1 MEQKRL
7 PASKKINT
15 ESLLGNKKGKS
26 SGGIMVSKMKLIQI
40 NSRTVK
46 VEKLLGRENKRLK
59 SEIKKIRVSSEKET
73 RSKKETRL
81 ETKDKKDKEKGGKK
95 GMSLPGGGLFDG
107 VKKFIN
113 GILIGYVALRLLPYL
128 PKLLEI
134 LPALVAVGDFLVDGI
149 LGLLDGIGSFLNGA
163 YELRDKTIGFI
174 DKIGGENAVDAF
186 LQFEGALDKVLTA
199 LVGVGGIM
207 MLAGDR
213 GGRGGGGGNAGR
225 RGFDKTGRRVSK
237 SAQKKYFEKYGRD
250 KFIERFGKNNL
261 KNLPKSM
268 QRSAGTKL
276 ARNAAVRL
284 FGKSGSKV
292 GLKVLKNFISP
303 VVKRIPIIGGL
314 IDFALNFFVFKEPI
328 GRAAFAAIGATIFGA
343 LGATAG
349 TIIPVVGNFVGGA
362 LGGLAG
368 DLAGKWLYDTFFDG
382 KKPVD
387 VPSVQGKEEVSATQS
402 ITPYVPSSAVESDE
416 MSLFKRLVLAEAG
429 GEGQLGMALVARSV
443 LNRTGLIQTG
453 KATTGTFLANSA
465 TVKGVI
471 MGRGQYQPVSDG
483 SINRERS
490 AEQLEQARLAIELA
504 QDPAKLQRML
514 KSEGLSDSD
523 IGKIISATG
532 FRTGSAFND
541 PSQNVNVV
549 QYKNHFFNTAGNP
562 GVVVAKANIA
572 KANVDASVPAANA
585 DLSTTSAGSREQTA
599 GSKLAGELGRYLNA
613 KGLRWGSGVTEHPE
627 HGGVKPVHTA
637 GSYHYKEQ
645 GYRAIDIGGW
655 GPKRYRREG
664 QSGTDDQTKII
675 AGIQEWNKMKGVSPI
690 EFIHE
695 GNDPTYHN
703 DHVHIAYHAGKR
715 LNGKERMARIL
726 KNEAVLD
733 PDTTKALGPT
743 LVAKLDDAS
752 TPEGIMRVL
761 QSAVGVSG
769 FASYEQ
775 GAAQTVVVPMSQM
788 QAPPQMG
795 GSSGGI
801 MPIAIPSAGED
812 FAEALAAGQ

>member
-1 MEQKRL
+1 MEPKLL

-46 VEKLLGRENKRLK
+46 IEKLLGRENKRLK
-59 SEIKKIRVSSEKET
+59 SQIKKVRVSSEKET
-73 RSKKETRL
+73 RAKKETRL

-113 GILIGYVALRLLPYL
+113 GILIGYVALKLLPFL

-134 LPALVAVGDFLVDGI
+134 LPVLVKVGDFLVDGI
-149 LGLLDGIGSFLNGA
+149 LGLLDGFGTFLNGA
-163 YELRDKTIGFI
+163 YELRDKTIGFL
-174 DKIGGENAVDAF
+174 KQVGGDGAVKAF
-186 LQFEGALDKVLTA
+186 EQFEGALDKVLMA
-199 LVGVGGIM
+199 LIGVGAIM
-207 MLAGDR
+207 TFSGSNQGGRNATRR
-213 GGRGGGGGNAGR
+213 GGSAGR
-225 RGFDKTGRRVSK
+225 RV
-237 SAQKKYFEKYGRD
+237 A
-250 KFIERFGKNNL
+250 
-261 KNLPKSM
+261 PA
-268 QRSAGTKL
+268 QRSAGTKF

-284 FGKSGSKV
+284 FGRRGTKA
-292 GLKVLKNFISP
+292 GLKLLKNFISP

-314 IDFALNFFVFKEPI
+314 IDFALNYFVFKEPL
-328 GRAAFAAIGATIFGA
+328 GRAAFAAIGSTL
-343 LGATAG
+343 LGAIGTAFG
-349 TIIPVVGNFVGGA
+349 GPLGMIIGGF
-362 LGGLAG
+362 AG
-368 DLAGKWLYDTFFDG
+368 DFAGKTLYDLFFKG
-382 KKPVD
+382 KKPVE
-387 VPSVQGKEEVSATQS
+387 VEGKEEVSATQS
-402 ITPYVPSSAVESDE
+402 ITPYVPKSAVESDE
-416 MSLFKRLVLAEAG
+416 MGLFMKLVLAEAG

-453 KATTGTFLANSA
+453 KASLGTFLANSA

-483 SINRERS
+483 SINRERT
-490 AEQLEQARLAIELA
+490 AEELERASIAIELA
-504 QDPAKLQRML
+504 QDPARLQRML

-549 QYKNHFFNTAGNP
+549 KFKNHYFNTAGNP
-562 GVVVAKANIA
+562 GVVVAQANIDA
-572 KANVDASVPAANA
+572 TANVDISTVSGDSRA
-585 DLSTTSAGSREQTA
+585 DSE
-599 GSKLAGELGRYLNA
+599 GSKIAGDLGRFLYKELNSPRDFQA
-613 KGLRWGSGVTEHPE
+613 VTEHPDF
-627 HGGVKPVHTA
+627 GGSFRRSYN
-637 GSYHYKEQ
+637 SYHNYD
-645 GYRAIDIGGW
+645 RAIDIGAYPHEQ
-655 GPKRYRREG
+655 PKILEAI
-664 QSGTDDQTKII
+664 KKFNEI
-675 AGIQEWNKMKGVSPI
+675 NGVSPV
-690 EFIHE
+690 ELLHA
-695 GNDPTYHN
+695 GNDPKGGHD

-715 LNGKERMARIL
+715 LNGKERIARIL

-743 LVAKLDDAS
+743 LLAKLDDAS
-752 TPEGIMRVL
+752 TPEGVMRVL

-775 GAAQTVVVPMSQM
+775 GAAQTIVVPITQM
-788 QAPPQMG
+788 QAPQQMG

>member
-1 MEQKRL
+1 MEQNLL
-7 PASKKINT
+7 PASKKIST

-46 VEKLLGRENKRLK
+46 IEKLLGRENKRLK
-59 SEIKKIRVSSEKET
+59 SQIKKVRVSSEKET
-73 RSKKETRL
+73 RAKKETRL

-113 GILIGYVALRLLPYL
+113 GILIGYVALKLLPYL

-149 LGLLDGIGSFLNGA
+149 IGLLDGVGSFLNGA

-174 DKIGGENAVDAF
+174 DKIGGQDAVDAF
-186 LQFEGALDKVLTA
+186 LKFEGALDKVLTA

-207 MLAGDR
+207 MLSGGKAGKSGGGKNAGKR
-213 GGRGGGGGNAGR
+213 GPGGRVAP
-225 RGFDKTGRRVSK
+225 
-237 SAQKKYFEKYGRD
+237 A
-250 KFIERFGKNNL
+250 
-261 KNLPKSM
+261 
-268 QRSAGTKL
+268 QRSAATKF
-276 ARNAAVRL
+276 ARNATVRL
-284 FGKSGSKV
+284 LGKKGTKAA
-292 GLKVLKNFISP
+292 LKFTKKFISP
-303 VVKRIPIIGGL
+303 FVNKIPILGGL
-314 IDFALNFFVFKEPI
+314 IDFALNYFVFKEPL
-328 GRAAFAAIGATIFGA
+328 GRAAFAAIGST
-343 LGATAG
+343 LLG
-349 TIIPVVGNFVGGA
+349 TIGTAFGGP
-362 LGGLAG
+362 LGMIIGGFAG
-368 DLAGKWLYDTFFDG
+368 DFAGKKLYDLFFKG
-382 KKPVD
+382 KKPVE
-387 VPSVQGKEEVSATQS
+387 VEGKEEVSATQG

-416 MSLFKRLVLAEAG
+416 MGLFKRLVLAEAG

-483 SINRERS
+483 SINRERT
-490 AEQLEQARLAIELA
+490 AEELERASIAIELA

-562 GVVVAKANIA
+562 GVVVAKANI
-572 KANVDASVPAANA
+572 DASAPVTNA
-585 DLSTTSAGSREQTA
+585 DVSTTSAGTREQTV
-599 GSKLAGELGRYLNA
+599 GSKLAGELGRYLNSQ
-613 KGLRWGSGVTEHPE
+613 GLRWGSGVTEHPE

-715 LNGKERMARIL
+715 LNGKERIARIL

-743 LVAKLDDAS
+743 LLAKLDDAS

-761 QSAVGVSG
+761 QSAVGVSD

-775 GAAQTVVVPMSQM
+775 GAAQTVVVPTSQM

-801 MPIAIPSAGED
+801 MPIAVPSAGED

>member
-1 MEQKRL
+1 
-7 PASKKINT
+7 
-15 ESLLGNKKGKS
+15 
-26 SGGIMVSKMKLIQI
+26 
-40 NSRTVK
+40 
-46 VEKLLGRENKRLK
+46 
-59 SEIKKIRVSSEKET
+59 
-73 RSKKETRL
+73 
-81 ETKDKKDKEKGGKK
+81 
-95 GMSLPGGGLFDG
+95 
-107 VKKFIN
+107 
-113 GILIGYVALRLLPYL
+113 
-128 PKLLEI
+128 
-134 LPALVAVGDFLVDGI
+134 
-149 LGLLDGIGSFLNGA
+149 
-163 YELRDKTIGFI
+163 
-174 DKIGGENAVDAF
+174 
-186 LQFEGALDKVLTA
+186 
-199 LVGVGGIM
+199 
-207 MLAGDR
+207 
-213 GGRGGGGGNAGR
+213 
-225 RGFDKTGRRVSK
+225 
-237 SAQKKYFEKYGRD
+237 
-250 KFIERFGKNNL
+250 
-261 KNLPKSM
+261 M

-276 ARNAAVRL
+276 ARNAAVKL
-284 FGKSGSKV
+284 FGKSGTKA
-292 GLKVLKNFISP
+292 GMKLLKNFISP
-303 VVKRIPIIGGL
+303 VVKRIPLIGGL

-328 GRAAFAAIGATIFGA
+328 GRAAFAAIGTTIFSA
-343 LGATAG
+343 LGATLG
-349 TIIPVVGNFVGGA
+349 TIGGA
-362 LGGLAG
+362 GLLSPLLGPAGAFLGGIAG
-368 DLAGKWLYDTFFDG
+368 DFAGKWLYDTFFDG

-387 VPSVQGKEEVSATQS
+387 TGTGVQGKEEVSATQA

-483 SINRERS
+483 SINKERS
-490 AEQLEQARLAIELA
+490 AEQLEQARIAIELA

-562 GVVVAKANIA
+562 GVVVAKATIA

-585 DLSTTSAGSREQTA
+585 DISTTSAGSREQTA

-655 GPKRYRREG
+655 GPKRYKREG

-703 DHVHIAYHAGKR
+703 DHVHVAYHAGKR

-743 LVAKLDDAS
+743 LLAKLDDAS
-752 TPEGIMRVL
+752 TPEGIQRVL
-761 QSAVGVSG
+761 QSAVGVSD

-775 GAAQTVVVPMSQM
+775 GAAQTVVVPMNQM

>member
-1 MEQKRL
+1 MEQKLL

-15 ESLLGNKKGKS
+15 ESLLGNKKEKS

-59 SEIKKIRVSSEKET
+59 AEIKKIRVSSEKET

-95 GMSLPGGGLFDG
+95 GMGLPGGGLFDG

-113 GILIGYVALRLLPYL
+113 GILIGYVALKLLPFL

-134 LPALVAVGDFLVDGI
+134 LPMLVKVGDFLVDGI

-174 DKIGGENAVDAF
+174 DEIGGQGAVDAF

-199 LVGVGGIM
+199 LIGVGAIM
-207 MLAGDR
+207 TFSSNNQGGRNTTRR
-213 GGRGGGGGNAGR
+213 GGTRRGDETRRSGSAGR
-225 RGFDKTGRRVSK
+225 RV
-237 SAQKKYFEKYGRD
+237 A
-250 KFIERFGKNNL
+250 
-261 KNLPKSM
+261 PA

-284 FGKSGSKV
+284 FGKRGTRA
-292 GLKVLKNFISP
+292 GLKLLKKFISP

-314 IDFALNFFVFKEPI
+314 IDFALNFFVFKESL
-328 GRAAFAAIGATIFGA
+328 GKSAFKAIGAT
-343 LGATAG
+343 
-349 TIIPVVGNFVGGA
+349 VGGA
-362 LGGLAG
+362 LGGALGSVVPGFGNIVGFVAG
-368 DLAGKWLYDTFFDG
+368 GSVGDWLGGLLYDTFFSG

-387 VPSVQGKEEVSATQS
+387 ISDITGKEEVSATQGV
-402 ITPYVPSSAVESDE
+402 TPYVPNSAVESDE
-416 MSLFKRLVLAEAG
+416 MGLFKRLVLAEAG

-453 KATTGTFLANSA
+453 KASLGTFLANSA

-483 SINRERS
+483 SINRERT
-490 AEQLEQARLAIELA
+490 AEELERASIAIELA
-504 QDPAKLQRML
+504 QDPARLQRML

-541 PSQNVNVV
+541 PSQNVNVTKF
-549 QYKNHFFNTAGNP
+549 KNHYFNTAGNP
-562 GVVVAKANIA
+562 GVVVAQANIDA
-572 KANVDASVPAANA
+572 TANVDISTVSGDSRA
-585 DLSTTSAGSREQTA
+585 DSE
-599 GSKLAGELGRYLNA
+599 GSKIAGDLGRFLYKELSSPRDFQA
-613 KGLRWGSGVTEHPE
+613 VTEHPDF
-627 HGGVKPVHTA
+627 G
-637 GSYHYKEQ
+637 GSYRRSYDSYHNYD
-645 GYRAIDIGGW
+645 RAIDIGVYPHEQ
-655 GPKRYRREG
+655 PKILEAIKKFNQINR
-664 QSGTDDQTKII
+664 
-675 AGIQEWNKMKGVSPI
+675 VSPV
-690 EFIHE
+690 ELLHA
-695 GNDPTYHN
+695 GNDPKGGHD

-715 LNGKERMARIL
+715 LNGKERIARIL

-733 PDTTKALGPT
+733 PDTTRALGPT
-743 LVAKLDDAS
+743 LLAKLDDAS
-752 TPEGIMRVL
+752 TPEGVMRVL

-775 GAAQTVVVPMSQM
+775 GAAQTIVVPITQM

>member
-59 SEIKKIRVSSEKET
+59 AEIKKIRVSSEKET

-655 GPKRYRREG
+655 GPKRFKREG

-761 QSAVGVSG
+761 QSAVGVSD